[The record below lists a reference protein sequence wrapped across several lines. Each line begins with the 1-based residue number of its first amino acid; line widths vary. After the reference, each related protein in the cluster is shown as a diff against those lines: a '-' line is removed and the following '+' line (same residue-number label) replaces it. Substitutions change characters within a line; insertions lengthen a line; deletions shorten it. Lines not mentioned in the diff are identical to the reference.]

1 MPVFILF
8 AGYLVY
14 QNYDQLRNSCGGGGS
29 SGNILTEYD
38 DPITASI
45 RWSSE
50 DGNEEDNDH
59 NKSDKD
65 SFPDAGSR
73 SSRSSTATTKSQHTG
88 TVRKKQR
95 RGTKKESNNRKSKV
109 SSIRRGKE
117 QEANRM
123 GGKAEERK
131 EETNSSRSRTST
143 EDTPQHRIF
152 DLLDDDDDGADSART
167 IINGNPTK
175 TKNGRNRCR
184 SNTRSNSISSRSET
198 QRRTSSKGSSSKKP
212 YRHSRPPLYICT
224 DTADDQEATPAI
236 VPAWTPAAESGSGSS
251 ASSES
256 GSSFRRNN
264 TSSPTH
270 TAAVAVNIDKYW
282 SDRSAV

>member
-1 MPVFILF
+1 MLF

-50 DGNEEDNDH
+50 DGNINHDNDHH
-59 NKSDKD
+59 NKSDSD
-65 SFPDAGSR
+65 LVTDAGV
-73 SSRSSTATTKSQHTG
+73 RSSTSTTTTKSRQKG

-95 RGTKKESNNRKSKV
+95 RGTQKESNNNKSNV
-109 SSIRRGKE
+109 SSKRRGKE
-117 QEANRM
+117 QEANRIR
-123 GGKAEERK
+123 GKAEERK

-224 DTADDQEATPAI
+224 DTADDQDATPTAI
-236 VPAWTPAAESGSGSS
+236 PAWTPAAESGSGSS
-251 ASSES
+251 ASSGS
-256 GSSFRRNN
+256 GPSFRRNN
-264 TSSPTH
+264 NKSSPTH
-270 TAAVAVNIDKYW
+270 TTAVAVNIDKYW

>member
-1 MPVFILF
+1 MPVFMLF

-14 QNYDQLRNSCGGGGS
+14 QNYDQLRNSCGGGGG

-38 DPITASI
+38 DPINAII

-50 DGNEEDNDH
+50 DVGNDDQGI
-59 NKSDKD
+59 NKSDSD
-65 SFPDAGSR
+65 LVTDAGV
-73 SSRSSTATTKSQHTG
+73 RSSTSTTTTKSRQKG

-95 RGTKKESNNRKSKV
+95 RGTQKESNNNKSNV
-109 SSIRRGKE
+109 SSKRRGKE
-117 QEANRM
+117 QEANRIR
-123 GGKAEERK
+123 GKAEERK

-152 DLLDDDDDGADSART
+152 DLLDDDDGADSARM

-270 TAAVAVNIDKYW
+270 TTAVAVNIDKYW